1 VGGGGKILPRM
12 IYAWITLRRRARHCA
27 PLWSVVLL
35 ALLTGLACDDKNESP
50 EALKAR
56 QQAQQSSLPAT
67 KPLPTTQELLT
78 GPKKT
83 LRLGEFPLSLEVPH
97 SWGLRSFGDGA
108 ASVIAVSGVAGSGE
122 INIQLVQQ
130 NQTINSALGVES
142 ILAEAKKQLAAKPH
156 PLNRAEMR
164 PLGPAK
170 LLEMR
175 GMSNQFVNGKLPAEV
190 WGDVEIPDSRGNVV
204 TTRAIINPHLLTWT
218 FTLYIPTQNGRYM
231 TRSLV
236 FMGLTPAEYEK
247 DKEFLEGMM
256 KTLKWEE

>member
-1 VGGGGKILPRM
+1 MINASIIPRP
-12 IYAWITLRRRARHCA
+12 RAG
-27 PLWSVVLL
+27 PFGLLWSLILL
-35 ALLTGLACDDKNESP
+35 ALLAGLACDDKNESP

-56 QQAQQSSLPAT
+56 QQAQQPPLPAT

-83 LRLGEFPLSLEVPH
+83 LRLGEFPLSLEAPQ

-108 ASVIAVSGVAGSGE
+108 ASVIAVSGLAGSGE

-130 NQTINSALGVES
+130 NQTISSAVGVET

-170 LLEMR
+170 LLEVR
-175 GMSNQFVNGKLPAEV
+175 GMSNQFVNGKLPEEV
-190 WGDVEIPDSRGNVV
+190 WGNVEIPDSRGNAVS
-204 TTRAIINPHLLTWT
+204 TRAIINPHVLTWT

-231 TRSLV
+231 TRSLA

>member
-1 VGGGGKILPRM
+1 MNTASTSPC
-12 IYAWITLRRRARHCA
+12 RRASRF
-27 PLWSVVLL
+27 PLACSLVLL
-35 ALLTGLACDDKNESP
+35 ALLAGLACDDKNESP

-56 QQAQQSSLPAT
+56 QQAQQPQLPAT
-67 KPLPTTQELLT
+67 KPLPTAQELLA

-83 LRLGEFPLSLEVPH
+83 LRLGEFPVSLEVPQ

-108 ASVIAVSGVAGSGE
+108 ASVIAVSGLASSGE

-130 NQTINSALGVES
+130 NQTISSAVGVDT

-156 PLNRAEMR
+156 PLNRAELR

-175 GMSNQFVNGKLPAEV
+175 GMSNQFVNGKLPEEV
-190 WGDVEIPDSRGNVV
+190 WGNVEIPDNRGNVV
-204 TTRAIINPHLLTWT
+204 TTRAVINPHLLTWT

-231 TRSLV
+231 TRSLS

-247 DKEFLEGMM
+247 DKDFLEGMM